1 MTFSVHYSGMNSKI
15 WVTCTYCDSSDSHNS
30 FGSKPMGVGKAC
42 PSCGSNWEDNEI
54 IALSNGRS
62 LSAVMGN
69 VGQGLN
75 ADPPQVIWLAP
86 QSGKM

>member
-1 MTFSVHYSGMNSKI
+1 
-15 WVTCTYCDSSDSHNS
+15 
-30 FGSKPMGVGKAC
+30 MGVGKAC

-69 VGQGLN
+69 VGPGLN
-75 ADPPQVIWLAP
+75 ADPPKVIWLAS
-86 QSGKM
+86 QYCKM

>member
-1 MTFSVHYSGMNSKI
+1 
-15 WVTCTYCDSSDSHNS
+15 
-30 FGSKPMGVGKAC
+30 MGVGKAC

-69 VGQGLN
+69 VGPGLN
-75 ADPPQVIWLAP
+75 ADPPKVIWLAP

>member
-1 MTFSVHYSGMNSKI
+1 MTFSVHYSVMNSKI
-15 WVTCTYCDSSDSHNS
+15 WVTCTYCDSSDSHAF

-54 IALSNGRS
+54 IALSNGQS

-69 VGQGLN
+69 VGRGLN
-75 ADPPQVIWLAP
+75 QNPPQVIWLTQ

>member
-1 MTFSVHYSGMNSKI
+1 MNSKI
-15 WVTCTYCDSSDSHNS
+15 WVTCTYCDSSGSHNS
-30 FGSKPMGVGKAC
+30 FGSKPMGVGNAC

-69 VGQGLN
+69 VGPGLN

>member
-1 MTFSVHYSGMNSKI
+1 MNSKI
-15 WVTCTYCDSSDSHNS
+15 WVTCTYCDSSGSHTS
-30 FGSKPMGVGKAC
+30 FGSKPMGVGKTC

-69 VGQGLN
+69 VGQDLN
-75 ADPPQVIWLAP
+75 ADPPKVIWLAS
-86 QSGKM
+86 QYCKM

>member
-1 MTFSVHYSGMNSKI
+1 MNSKI
-15 WVTCTYCDSSDSHNS
+15 WVTCTYCDSSGSHNS

-75 ADPPQVIWLAP
+75 ADSPQVIWLAP

>member
-1 MTFSVHYSGMNSKI
+1 MTFSAHYSVMNSKI
-15 WVTCTYCDSSDSHNS
+15 WVTCTYCDSSDSHAF
-30 FGSKPMGVGKAC
+30 FGSKPMGIGKTC